1 MIEDI
6 KVPFGHE
13 RRRLGDLLPPDA
25 FPEID
30 RLAKAGA
37 PVSEF
42 LDLCNKYQERLSE
55 TQTDPN
61 YLAWT
66 LYGLLS
72 GAKR

>member
-1 MIEDI
+1 MHTIE
-6 KVPFGHE
+6 VPFG
-13 RRRLGDLLPPDA
+13 RVKRRLGDLLPPEA
-25 FPEID
+25 FPELD

-42 LDLCNKYQERLSE
+42 LGLCNKYQERLSA

-72 GAKR
+72 GVKR